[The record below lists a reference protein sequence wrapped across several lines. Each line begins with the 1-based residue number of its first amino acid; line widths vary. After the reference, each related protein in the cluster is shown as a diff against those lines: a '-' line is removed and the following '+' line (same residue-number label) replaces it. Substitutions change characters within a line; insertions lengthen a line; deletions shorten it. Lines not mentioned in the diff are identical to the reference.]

1 MKQEKNSFWR
11 IGAAALLATFLTSS
25 VVLAAPAV
33 KRVRTSQT
41 KHTIR
46 VVADLTE
53 KIPFDAYWQENE
65 NDYIVRLNGVGAG
78 ASLAAVKHPLL
89 AKAEVIRGMDGA
101 LYFVFDMKEKM
112 TAKTFIV
119 NEPTRLVIDFT
130 KEGEAPAVFAKP
142 DEQTTESD
150 KTTVPA
156 KSAAVQTGL
165 VDVTNV
171 RIHHAPDKVRT
182 VFDMDASADYETS
195 YLADTG
201 MLTIR
206 MKNVSAAERTIPA
219 PKAGDVLKR
228 VEIVTSGDDTI
239 VRVELRRNTPCKVF
253 RLTEPHRIVIDAL
266 KGDAQPKKAS
276 QE

>member
-1 MKQEKNSFWR
+1 MKQGKSGFWR
-11 IGAAALLATFLTSS
+11 IGAVALLATFLTSS
-25 VVLAAPAV
+25 VALAAPAV
-33 KRVRTSQT
+33 KSVRTSQT
-41 KHTIR
+41 KYTIR

-53 KIPFDAYWQENE
+53 KTPFDAYWQERE
-65 NDYIVRLNGVGAG
+65 NDYIVRLDGVGAG

-89 AKAEVIRGMDGA
+89 TKAEVIRGMDGA

-130 KEGEAPAVFAKP
+130 KEGQAPAVFAKP
-142 DEQTTESD
+142 NEE
-150 KTTVPA
+150 KAETVDA

-171 RIHHAPDKVRT
+171 RIHHASDKVRT
-182 VFDMDASADYETS
+182 VFDMDALAEYETS
-195 YLADTG
+195 YQSDTS

-228 VEIVTSGDDTI
+228 VEIVSSGNDTI
-239 VRVELRRNTPCKVF
+239 VRVELRRNTPYKVF

-266 KGDAQPKKAS
+266 KEDAQMKSVAKA
-276 QE
+276 

>member
-1 MKQEKNSFWR
+1 MKQEKNRFWR

-33 KRVRTSQT
+33 KSVRTSQT

-53 KIPFDAYWQENE
+53 KTPFDAYWQENE
-65 NDYIVRLNGVGAG
+65 NDYIVRLDGVGAG

-89 AKAEVIRGMDGA
+89 TKAEVVRGMDGA

-142 DEQTTESD
+142 NEQTDEAVKATGS
-150 KTTVPA
+150 A
-156 KSAAVQTGL
+156 KSTVGQAGL

-182 VFDMDASADYETS
+182 VFDMDGLAEYETS
-195 YLADTG
+195 YQSDTG

-228 VEIVTSGDDTI
+228 VEIVSSGNDTI
-239 VRVELRRNTPCKVF
+239 VRAELRRNTPYKVF
-253 RLTEPHRIVIDAL
+253 RLTEPHRIVIDAF
-266 KGDAQPKKAS
+266 KEEAQPKSASKA
-276 QE
+276 